1 MSIGF
6 RRMFLQITC
15 VVLILS
21 ELAAATV
28 AAPLAKPKCPDRCGD
43 VEIPY
48 PFGTTKDC
56 YLNEGFWINCTDPSS
71 SPAQPLF
78 GNIVVTNISIDGQLE
93 ILNFISFRCFRNSSG
108 VLEYDNEPYLRVLD
122 FTISNTKNKFV
133 AVGCDTYAFLNAFQ
147 NNEPFS
153 IGCTS
158 TCQSLRNVFSG
169 SCSGIGCCQV
179 DIPKGLKN
187 FTLDARSYDRHV
199 AVGSF
204 NPCSYAFV
212 AKQDGFNFS
221 SDYLESLRRN
231 KTYPMVLDWAIGD
244 TTCEIAEH
252 QPGFVCGRNS
262 QCYNPPNG
270 DGYLCECINEGY
282 EGNPYLDDG
291 CQDINECEA
300 DPNPCNTTTSTCKNT
315 DGNFTCICH
324 DGYEG
329 DGKITSGIGCR
340 PIARA
345 NKSSINIIIP
355 LAISTG
361 LLGLF
366 VGVSSIYCGLKRR
379 KLIKLKQKF
388 FEQNGGLLLQQK
400 LSNYRASMESTKIFN
415 AEELKKATNNYDGS
429 RILGQGSFGTV
440 YRGVLPDNK
449 VVAIKKS
456 KICDNSQS
464 EQFINE
470 VIVLTQINHR
480 NVVRMLGCCLET
492 EVPLLVYEFI
502 TNGTLSSHIHDKNL
516 SSSLSW
522 EKRLKIASETAGA
535 LAYLHSSTSVPII
548 HRDVKPA
555 NILLDDSYSAKVADF
570 GTSILVPLDQTELST
585 LVKGTFGYLDP
596 EYFYSHQLTEKSDVY
611 SFGVVMAELLTGM
624 KALSFDRPEVDR
636 SLAIYFNNAI
646 KEHRLHQILDDK
658 IVNDDSI
665 NVIDEVA
672 NIAKWCLSVK
682 GEDRPTMKE
691 VAIEL
696 EGLRIMRKH
705 PWVKANVYTEETEY
719 LLEAPTHSFN
729 IDVVNSSSSSITTVG
744 FESLRNQI
752 VKPLDDRR

>member
-1 MSIGF
+1 
-6 RRMFLQITC
+6 MFLQITC

-21 ELAAATV
+21 ELAAAAV
-28 AAPLAKPKCPDRCGD
+28 AAPLAKPNCPDRCGD

-48 PFGTTKDC
+48 PFGTTTDC
-56 YLNEGFWINCTDPSS
+56 YLNKRFLINCTDPPS

-78 GNIVVTNISIDGQLE
+78 GNVVVTNISIDGQLD
-93 ILNFISFRCFRNSSG
+93 ILNFIAFECFENSGG
-108 VLEYDNEPYLRVLD
+108 VLEYDNEPSLRVRD

-133 AVGCDTYAFLNAFQ
+133 AVGCDTYAFLNAYQ
-147 NNEPFS
+147 NDEFFS

-158 TCQSLRNVFSG
+158 TCQSLRNVANGS

-187 FTLDARSYDRHV
+187 FTLDARSYNNHTDV
-199 AVGSF
+199 IEF

-221 SDYLESLRRN
+221 SDYLESLRGN

-252 QPGFVCGRNS
+252 QPGYVCGRNS
-262 QCYNPPNG
+262 QCYNSQNG
-270 DGYLCECINEGY
+270 DGYLCKCISEGY
-282 EGNPYLDDG
+282 EGNPYLEDG

-355 LAISTG
+355 LAISIG
-361 LLGLF
+361 IVGLF
-366 VGVSSIYCGLKRR
+366 VGGSSIYCGLERR
-379 KLIKLKQKF
+379 KLIKLKEKF
-388 FEQNGGLLLQQK
+388 FQQNGGLLLQQK
-400 LSNYRASMESTKIFN
+400 LSNYRASMETTKIFS
-415 AEELKKATNNYDGS
+415 AEELQNATNNYDES
-429 RILGQGSFGTV
+429 RVLGQGSFGTV

-449 VVAIKKS
+449 IVAIKKS
-456 KICDNSQS
+456 KICDRTQI

-502 TNGTLSSHIHDKNL
+502 TNGTLSSHINDKNL

-555 NILLDDSYSAKVADF
+555 NILLDDNYSAKVADF
-570 GTSILVPLDQTELST
+570 GTSILVHLDQTELST

-596 EYFYSHQLTEKSDVY
+596 EYFYSNQLTEKSDVY
-611 SFGVVMAELLTGM
+611 SFGVVVAELLTGK
-624 KALSFDRPEVDR
+624 KALSFDRPEKDR
-636 SLAIYFNNAI
+636 SLAMYFNSAV
-646 KEHRLHQILDDK
+646 KEDRLRQILDDQ
-658 IVNDDSI
+658 IVNDVNI
-665 NVIDEVA
+665 NAIDEVA
-672 NIAKWCLSVK
+672 NIAKWCLSVR
-682 GEDRPTMKE
+682 GDDRPTMKE
-691 VAIEL
+691 VAMEL
-696 EGLRIMRKH
+696 EGLRIMGKH
-705 PWVKANVYTEETEY
+705 PWVKADLYTEETEN
-719 LLEAPTHSFN
+719 LLGPPTHSFN
-729 IDVVNSSSSSITTVG
+729 IDVYNGSSSTITTVG
-744 FESLRNQI
+744 LESMRTQV
-752 VKPLDDRR
+752 VKPLDHDGR